1 MENNKVRKSRQNRS
15 GSYYMDGLMARVT
28 KEGISV
34 ESYVNHNKLLSILE
48 CVTNHIFTTIAKRAD
63 IPQGE
68 ITVKMLQAFS
78 NGITDAVE
86 EFKEIRSQSKDD
98 VDSPPVVVIST
109 PKELEKLF
117 DKLDE
122 LMGMGESNK

>member
-1 MENNKVRKSRQNRS
+1 MGNNKVRKSRQNRS

-28 KEGISV
+28 
-34 ESYVNHNKLLSILE
+34 
-48 CVTNHIFTTIAKRAD
+48 TD